1 MDELTAL
8 AILRRFFPGLA
19 AMLVAAAFIFAPG
32 YSTAVI
38 MRIADERA
46 KPITSALK
54 ESLRTS
60 FADSGQHRSRKA
72 R

>member
-1 MDELTAL
+1 MAL
-8 AILRRFFPGLA
+8 SILRRFFPGLA
-19 AMLVAAAFIFAPG
+19 AVLVAAAFIFAPG

-38 MRIADERA
+38 MRIANERA
-46 KPITSALK
+46 KPIAAALK

-60 FADSGQHRSRKA
+60 FANSRQPSSRKA

>member
-1 MDELTAL
+1 MNELTAL
-8 AILRRFFPGLA
+8 AILRRFFPRLTA
-19 AMLVAAAFIFAPG
+19 VLVAAAFVFAPS

-38 MRIADERA
+38 MQIANERA

-60 FADSGQHRSRKA
+60 FANSRQHSSRKA